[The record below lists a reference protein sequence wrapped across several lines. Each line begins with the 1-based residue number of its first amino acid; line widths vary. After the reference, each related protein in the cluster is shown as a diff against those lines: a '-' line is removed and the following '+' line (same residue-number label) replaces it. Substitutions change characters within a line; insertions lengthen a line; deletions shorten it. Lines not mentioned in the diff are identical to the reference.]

1 MKADSRACRAG
12 GGSGDDGSRMNV
24 ASPLRRLAAA
34 HWPLLVVCAIFLL
47 VGALVVDDYGVSPDE
62 MVQRRVGN
70 EALDYLAGD
79 GELVFAQ
86 PHLRYFGM
94 AFEAPLV
101 LAERILGLDDS
112 RDIYLS
118 RHVLTH
124 LCFLAGGVFA
134 YLLVLRIFS
143 RRPLALIAVVLFLA
157 HPVIYVHSFLNS
169 KDVPA
174 LAAFMVSLYLV
185 HRAFR
190 RDTLAA
196 FLLCGAGV
204 GLLVNIRVGGVVLF
218 AAVLALRALDLAFAG
233 RTVER
238 RRVLSTGAG
247 FALAAM
253 LSYYATLPAL
263 WTDTLSHTVEA
274 LRHSNP
280 PNSGLN
286 LFRGE
291 WLYSR
296 DGPPLA
302 YVPVWVG
309 ITTPPATLLLA
320 LAGASALAGRGLRR
334 PRDVFRNTPLRFGM
348 LLVALPAAAV
358 VAVVVLGVN
367 VFNGW
372 RHLYFLYA
380 PLLLLAVFGI
390 HWLAHA
396 LRGRWARVGAYGLA
410 GATVAVAVV
419 SMFRIHPHQDRYFNS
434 LVDRT
439 TPEHPASRYAMYHW
453 RQSGRDAL
461 DAIMDAHPA
470 GRLFLAAVPRDPPN
484 ERLLPPVDRERLAN
498 TRDFRSG
505 ERNFYALRGGQPCP
519 IPVPDDAYVVSI
531 YASTLYCVVDP
542 VAYFGNLRREALA
555 TEPLDRFRFDA
566 YRVGKVM
573 VYLRD
578 GCSPDDL
585 GTRVFLHVH
594 AADSANL
601 PADLPIDF
609 PAHFSER
616 WRYRTGFAFES
627 RDFVFSHFGAR
638 IDGNCV
644 AVAPLPDY
652 PIASIRTGQRTP
664 ETLAAAW
671 RAAAESAPLA
681 RSVFT
686 VWSDGRELIYARET
700 CSPEDAAARFFLHVY
715 PGDEDDLPD
724 YRRRHGFDNHDF
736 AFAERGAIVEG
747 ACIATALLPGYPIA
761 AVRTGQHDAG
771 ERLWEVEIVPPE
783 GE

>member
-1 MKADSRACRAG
+1 MSA
-12 GGSGDDGSRMNV
+12 
-24 ASPLRRLAAA
+24 ASSLRRLAAA
-34 HWPLLVVCAIFLL
+34 HWPLLVVCAFFPL

-101 LAERILGLDDS
+101 LAERILGLEDS
-112 RDIYLS
+112 RDIYLG

-124 LCFLAGGVFA
+124 LFFLAGGVFA
-134 YLLVLRIFS
+134 YLLVLRIFN
-143 RRPLALIAVVLFLA
+143 RRPLALLAMVLFLA

-204 GLLVNIRVGGVVLF
+204 GLLVNIRVAGVMLF
-218 AAVLALRALDLAFAG
+218 AAVLALRALDLALASRAG
-233 RTVER
+233 ER
-238 RRVLSTGAG
+238 RRVLATGTG

-253 LSYYATLPAL
+253 LAYYATLPAL

-274 LRHSNP
+274 VRNANP
-280 PNSGLN
+280 PNETWN

-296 DGPPLA
+296 DGPSFA

-320 LAGASALAGRGLRR
+320 LIGAVALAWRGLGH
-334 PRDVFRNTPLRFGM
+334 PRDLPRNGPSRFGM
-348 LLVALPAAAV
+348 LLIALPVAAV
-358 VAVVVLGVN
+358 VAVVVLGGN
-367 VFNGW
+367 VYNGW
-372 RHLYFLYA
+372 RQLYFLYA
-380 PLLLLAVFGI
+380 PLLLLAIFGI

-396 LRGRWARVGAYGLA
+396 LRGRWTRTGAYVLA
-410 GATVAVAVV
+410 GAAVAVTVV
-419 SMFRIHPHQDRYFNS
+419 SMARIHPHQDRYFNA

-439 TPEHPASRYAMYHW
+439 TPEHPASRYDMRYW
-453 RQSGRDAL
+453 RQSGRAVL
-461 DAIMDAHPA
+461 DDISADHPS
-470 GRLFLAAVPRDPPN
+470 GPLFLAAVPRDPPN
-484 ERLLPPVDRERLAN
+484 EQILPPDDRERFTE

-505 ERNFYALRGGQPCP
+505 ERNFHALHGGQPCP
-519 IPVPDDAYVVSI
+519 ARDDAYVAGI
-531 YASTLYCVVDP
+531 YASTIACVVDP
-542 VAYFGNLRREALA
+542 VAYFGGLRREALA
-555 TEPLDRFRFDA
+555 TEPLDRSRFDA

-585 GTRVFLHVH
+585 RTRVFLHVH
-594 AADSANL
+594 PADSADL
-601 PADLPIDF
+601 PADLPTDF
-609 PAHFSER
+609 TARFSER

-664 ETLAAAW
+664 ETLGAAW
-671 RAAAESAPLA
+671 RAAAGSAPLA
-681 RSVFT
+681 RSFFT

-715 PGDEDDLPD
+715 PGDEGYLPD

-747 ACIATALLPGYPIA
+747 ACVATALLPGYPIA
-761 AVRTGQHDAG
+761 AIRTGQHDAG